1 METVKLGDGYVYS
14 DYITLSLKM
23 STIKSLKYRG
33 WDRVGRRFKREGT
46 NVYLCLIHV
55 NLPRKPANNCK

>member
-33 WDRVGRRFKREGT
+33 WDRVGR
-46 NVYLCLIHV
+46 V
-55 NLPRKPANNCK
+55 NRVRLKVF